1 MFKSNTTPGVVKTPK
16 SRAIQNLIGTIK
28 GGPPKRMKVYCPI
41 LQTRLRGI
49 FIKQRK
55 IFFLLNQLFSS
66 SMKKTHIL
74 KSRKK
79 FFTFQRLMMRTPVS
93 KVPIKVT
100 PEKIIRN

>member
-1 MFKSNTTPGVVKTPK
+1 MFKSNTTTRGCKNTK

-55 IFFLLNQLFSS
+55 IFFPFKSIIFKFKK
-66 SMKKTHIL
+66 KKTRIL
-74 KSRKK
+74 N
-79 FFTFQRLMMRTPVS
+79 V
-93 KVPIKVT
+93 
-100 PEKIIRN
+100 EKDLPFSG

>member
-1 MFKSNTTPGVVKTPK
+1 
-16 SRAIQNLIGTIK
+16 
-28 GGPPKRMKVYCPI
+28 MKVYCPI

-55 IFFLLNQLFSS
+55 FFFLLNQLFSS

-74 KSRKK
+74 KAEKI
-79 FFTFQRLMMRTPVS
+79 FTFQRLMMRTPVS

-100 PEKIIRN
+100 PEK